1 MEDKEIVLKILDG
14 DHRAF
19 QILVEKYQE
28 MVFRTC
34 MGLLH
39 NPDDAD
45 DIAQEVFVEVYES
58 LGYFRHEAKLSTWI
72 YRIAVNKSL
81 NYLKKTKRKSLFKSL
96 EEIFQPGQKNELSVS
111 LVEAADK
118 DVEAEEQKRMLETAL
133 NKLPENQR
141 IAFVLFR
148 YDELP
153 QKEIAEIMGLSVSA
167 VESLVHRARKNLYK
181 LLENTEIHVK

>member
-1 MEDKEIVLKILDG
+1 MEDKDIVHKILGG

-19 QILVEKYQE
+19 ETLVEKYQE
-28 MVFRTC
+28 MVYRTC
-34 MGLLH
+34 IGLLH

-58 LGYFRHEAKLSTWI
+58 VGFFRHEARLSTWI

-81 NYLKKTKRKSLFKSL
+81 NHLKKIRKKSLFKSL
-96 EEIFQPGQKNELSVS
+96 EEIFQSGQKNDLTVT
-111 LVEAADK
+111 LADGADK
-118 DVEAEEQKRMLETAL
+118 SVEAEEQKKILEAAL

-167 VESLVHRARKNLYK
+167 VESLVHRARKNLFK
-181 LLENTEIHVK
+181 LLENTEIHAK

>member
-1 MEDKEIVLKILDG
+1 MTD
-14 DHRAF
+14 
-19 QILVEKYQE
+19 
-28 MVFRTC
+28 
-34 MGLLH
+34 
-39 NPDDAD
+39 
-45 DIAQEVFVEVYES
+45 
-58 LGYFRHEAKLSTWI
+58 LG
-72 YRIAVNKSL
+72 
-81 NYLKKTKRKSLFKSL
+81 LKKSKRKSLFKSL
-96 EEIFQPGQKNELSVS
+96 EEIFQPGKKNELSGS

>member
-1 MEDKEIVLKILDG
+1 MEDREIVLKILDG

-81 NYLKKTKRKSLFKSL
+81 NYLT
-96 EEIFQPGQKNELSVS
+96 
-111 LVEAADK
+111 
-118 DVEAEEQKRMLETAL
+118 
-133 NKLPENQR
+133 R
-141 IAFVLFR
+141 IR
-148 YDELP
+148 
-153 QKEIAEIMGLSVSA
+153 
-167 VESLVHRARKNLYK
+167 H
-181 LLENTEIHVK
+181 